1 MKEQEI
7 LLQIEQLPDD
17 LKKEVLDF
25 IGYLLVKYRL
35 TPSTAKPEHK
45 NNFGKYRGRL
55 KSGLSIDEI
64 DAQLNQL
71 RSEGERPIS

>member
-17 LKKEVLDF
+17 LKREVLDF
-25 IGYLLVKYRL
+25 IGFLLMKYQL
-35 TPSTAKPEHK
+35 THSPTKPEREK
-45 NNFGKYRGRL
+45 KFGKYRGSL

-64 DAQLNQL
+64 DAQLDQL
-71 RSEGERPIS
+71 RSEWERPIA

>member
-25 IGYLLVKYRL
+25 IGYLLMKYRL
-35 TPSTAKPEHK
+35 TPSTTKPEHK
-45 NNFGKYRGRL
+45 NKFGKYRGRL

-64 DAQLNQL
+64 DTQLNQL
-71 RSEGERPIS
+71 RSEWERPIS